1 MKRLFLIISLISIL
15 FITGCL
21 NAKKPSD
28 TTPEKKPPER
38 IISVELNSYD
48 INYWRSNANKQDEIS
63 KEIYDLWKKNGEG
76 FGINRIVTPEVTKQL
91 INEYIQQNESNG
103 KEKIFKIA
111 CTVIDVECDLYK
123 VE

>member
-21 NAKKPSD
+21 NEKKPSD

-38 IISVELNSYD
+38 IISAELNSYD
-48 INYWRSNANKQDEIS
+48 INYWRRNANKQDEIS
-63 KEIYDLWKKNGEG
+63 KKIYDLWEKNGEG

-91 INEYIQQNESNG
+91 INEYIQQNELNE